1 MSKIVLITGATA
13 GIGKACAEKFA
24 QAGWN
29 LIITG
34 RRKERL
40 EELEQQLQDTYN
52 VKVLTL
58 HFDVQE
64 VEEVKKNIRGIKSP
78 WRNID
83 VLINNA
89 GLAAGADY
97 FQNGN
102 YDDWNQMID
111 TNIKG
116 LLYVSR
122 EMATIFIENKKGHI
136 INLASLA
143 GHEVYPEG
151 NVYCA
156 TKHAVLALTKGMRID
171 MLQHGIKVSAVS
183 PGAVD
188 TEFSLVRYK
197 GDEAKAAEKYR
208 GYQPLVAADIA
219 ESVYF
224 IASQPD
230 HINIQEIVILP
241 KAQANPYVL
250 ERNQ

>member
-29 LIITG
+29 LILTG

-40 EELEQQLQDTYN
+40 EEIEQHIQATYP

-58 HFDVQE
+58 NFDVQN
-64 VEEVKKNIRGIKSP
+64 VEAVKENINGIRGP

-89 GLAAGADY
+89 GLAAGSDN
-97 FQNGN
+97 FQNGDYN
-102 YDDWNQMID
+102 DWNQMID

-116 LLYVSR
+116 LLYVSK
-122 EMATIFIENKKGHI
+122 EVSAIFIENKKGHI

-171 MLQHGIKVSAVS
+171 MIQHGIKVSAVS

-197 GDEAKAAEKYR
+197 GDEAKAAEKYK
-208 GYQPLVAADIA
+208 GYQPLVAEDIA

-224 IASQPD
+224 IASQPE
-230 HINIQEIVILP
+230 HINIQEIIILP